1 MYQIFFLAVC
11 IEAHTT
17 LIETKPV
24 GSWLDDVRIHGDLN
38 KALSRVG
45 SEPSADF
52 QPKSVGSL
60 SRQDDKLRERERK
73 LRNRARRDRKEARKI
88 QEERLSILRKEESR
102 LARKASAVAKKARE
116 LRREKRRVDK
126 GHSHFQFGQARSGS
140 SQAKKTNGAGHRGLS
155 GKGHK
160 SKKSQAFATPP
171 GVQAKKKP
179 GSNGSGI
186 KPSGLSRKG
195 NKAKK
200 KPYANGTAIKTS
212 EFSPKGKAPAV
223 IKTAAAVPGVKAKKK
238 PYANG
243 IAIKTSGFSPK
254 GKAPAVIKTA
264 AAVPG
269 VKAKKKPHANG
280 IAIKSSGFSSKAE
293 VPAMIKTA
301 AALPGVKAKKKPYVK
316 GSGVKSSGLSRK
328 GKTPRVI
335 KTDAAL
341 PGVEVDHLEGSKG
354 RTNVKGKGLQKA
366 AENKLQEAVEHLT
379 GMTRLEAQKLV
390 QACKDAEAGRRTGA
404 LYPAEK
410 AMQQACVAL
419 KAAAKLK
426 SKSLVQKAEEFVLKS
441 KAWTQNLHRQGGML
455 SHSAMKESPSA
466 IVNRL
471 KGIKSIHMRTSQK
484 LVKLRSHVEK
494 LVSRASAAKRRVA
507 RSKSKAKSPEVNK
520 KLRSALKHAKFL
532 ERRSRAA
539 KAAMKKLEQIERLD
553 REAEATVTKL
563 VSEQ

>member
-238 PYANG
+238 P
-243 IAIKTSGFSPK
+243 
-254 GKAPAVIKTA
+254 
-264 AAVPG
+264 
-269 VKAKKKPHANG
+269 HANG

-341 PGVEVDHLEGSKG
+341 PGVEG

>member
-200 KPYANGTAIKTS
+200 KP
-212 EFSPKGKAPAV
+212 
-223 IKTAAAVPGVKAKKK
+223 
-238 PYANG
+238 
-243 IAIKTSGFSPK
+243 
-254 GKAPAVIKTA
+254 
-264 AAVPG
+264 
-269 VKAKKKPHANG
+269 HANG

-341 PGVEVDHLEGSKG
+341 PGVEG